1 MSINDRIR
9 ILIDLLANGRQNVF
23 ADTTTIRTTTI
34 NGIIGKKA
42 SDPSFSTLKKIIDA
56 YPDINLNWLMKG
68 KGKPLTKSDNQ
79 DYVFEPVVSEY
90 KESLSKIRDS
100 IYLCSNLK
108 LIRNHIHLSQDSF
121 AQIFGVTR
129 DTVASYERG
138 FKPKLPFINRLMDYF
153 NITLDELTSC
163 DLNEHPEI
171 LEKIIIHDTKREAEN
186 KNFRIENHK
195 S

>member
-23 ADTTTIRTTTI
+23 GDATKIKATTI

-56 YPDINLNWLMKG
+56 YPNIDLNWLMKG
-68 KGKPLTKSDNQ
+68 EGEPLLTSDDQ
-79 DYVFEPVVSEY
+79 DCVSELVSDY
-90 KESLSKIRDS
+90 KESLSKIRNS

-108 LIRNHIHLSQDSF
+108 LIRIHLHKTQDSF

-129 DTVASYERG
+129 DTIASYERG
-138 FKPKLPFINRLMDYF
+138 FKPKLPLLKEAMSYF
-153 NITLDELTSC
+153 GISLDELTSC
-163 DLNEHPEI
+163 DLKEHPEI
-171 LEKIIIHDTKREAEN
+171 LEKISIPEEKKKS
-186 KNFRIENHK
+186 KN
-195 S
+195 